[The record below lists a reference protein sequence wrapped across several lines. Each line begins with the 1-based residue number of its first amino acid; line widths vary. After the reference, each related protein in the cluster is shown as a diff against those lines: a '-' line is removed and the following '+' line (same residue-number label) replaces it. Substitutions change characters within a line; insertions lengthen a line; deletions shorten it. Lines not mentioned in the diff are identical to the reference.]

1 MFCRKECCAFGAAVL
16 VGLSLFTCADAQ
28 ATTISGSYSFTA
40 SDFSE
45 FTGYL
50 PDVPIAEISGSFG
63 FTYSYSPDA
72 PPVAGQTPLLL
83 PTFLNLS
90 FDVTTFTVADTRLE
104 PLFGDFSSI
113 GDAYTHLSLRLEARD
128 QTHQRDGDY
137 FILVFVL
144 NPDGTLLLNPPHIQ
158 PLFGYSIDNQLPG
171 GTNFFLTNTV
181 AVSCDPC
188 AVNDPPL
195 AIPVSV
201 PGSVVGSGFPG
212 VVLGLSWFLVW
223 QRRRRSAWAS

>member
-1 MFCRKECCAFGAAVL
+1 MFRRKECCVFGAAV
-16 VGLSLFTCADAQ
+16 VVLSLLGCSNSQ

-40 SDFSE
+40 SGFPADA
-45 FTGYL
+45 
-50 PDVPIAEISGSFG
+50 PIAEISGSFG
-63 FTYSYSPDA
+63 FTYSYSPDF
-72 PPVAGQTPLLL
+72 PPIAGQTPLLL

-128 QTHQRDGDY
+128 QMHQRDGDY
-137 FILVFVL
+137 FILVVVL
-144 NPDGTLLLNPPHIQ
+144 NPDGTPLVNPPHIQ
-158 PLFGYSIDNQLPG
+158 SLFGYSINNQLPG
-171 GTNFFLTNTV
+171 GTDFFQTNTV

-195 AIPVSV
+195 AVMTPPPV
-201 PGSVVGSGFPG
+201 PGPIVGAGFPG
-212 VVLGLSWFLVW
+212 VILVLSSFFAW
-223 QRRRRSAWAS
+223 RRRWGSLRHLRQ